1 MLIKKAAGIERG
13 AAKPNEEKVGSI
25 TAAQVEEIAR
35 KKLPDTNAAGRLA
48 SAMRMVEGTAK
59 NMGVTIAA

>member
-13 AAKPNEEKVGSI
+13 AARPNEETVGSI
-25 TAAQVEEIAR
+25 TVAQVEEIAR
-35 KKLPDTNAAGRLA
+35 KKLPDTNAAGRLQ

-59 NMGVTIAA
+59 NLGVKVAA